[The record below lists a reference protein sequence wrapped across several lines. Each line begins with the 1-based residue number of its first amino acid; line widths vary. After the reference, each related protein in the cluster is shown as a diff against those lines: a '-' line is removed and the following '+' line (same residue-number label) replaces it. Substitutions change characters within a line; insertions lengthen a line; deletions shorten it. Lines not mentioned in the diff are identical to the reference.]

1 MHQDDLNE
9 KDEFILFF
17 KIVLYR
23 QSSYGAARN
32 YINSAPQT
40 AAMTIAVFLLS
51 LSFFFNT
58 HIHHPQQSKW
68 TPKRCKISIKNHFPL
83 HPPLFTL
90 KSKPCKYLL
99 YIERK
104 VKEKANY
111 L

>member
-32 YINSAPQT
+32 YINSAPKHA

-51 LSFFFNT
+51 LSFFYNT

-68 TPKRCKISIKNHFPL
+68 TPKRCKKSIKTIF
-83 HPPLFTL
+83 LFTPL
-90 KSKPCKYLL
+90 CSP
-99 YIERK
+99 
-104 VKEKANY
+104 
-111 L
+111 